1 MPAGTEFIRIA
12 SSPTVSP
19 VPYSWLSASRNICIL
34 YNGRRISG
42 SCLPS
47 DEEVH
52 IIRQTQCAGQSSF
65 RAKAYCF
72 LDFDS
77 QRPRSHTLMNKIL
90 VTVVL
95 GVAAVAAAQDAA
107 KPAQPPQ
114 GQAVPAQP
122 SATSTQ
128 APAAAPAQAPV
139 IKDPAEYNAYVG
151 AIQQKDPAAQISG
164 LEAFMTQYP
173 NSVMKVAALQTL
185 MQDYQQT
192 NNQQKTIDTAMKLVT
207 ADSCNVRAL
216 ALLAYFNRLKAQG
229 GDANAK
235 QDLVDAKKYA
245 QMGLDCLPKF
255 SKPEGTADADFQKMK
270 DQMTGI
276 FNAAIGIA
284 ALTDKDYATA
294 RTALRAAV
302 DSSPDTQKDF
312 SIVYPL
318 ALAYAGPT
326 PPDPNVPPDPLNG
339 IWYAA
344 RASVVAPTPQ
354 YQQQIEKYA
363 KSQYMKYH
371 GGEDGLT
378 DVLAQAKANPFER
391 AGFSIK
397 PAPTPPEQAHNMV
410 VATPPD
416 KMDFA
421 TWEFVLSNGKQEDQ
435 DAVWNAIKGKPV
447 QMNGTVIRATATE
460 FDIAGSSD
468 DIEAKKADITL
479 TFEDKVP
486 LRLIPKEGASL
497 DFQGEPAS
505 YTPNPFMM
513 TMEHGKLLKAAAPTP
528 AKKPVV
534 HHKPTAQ

>member
-1 MPAGTEFIRIA
+1 M
-12 SSPTVSP
+12 
-19 VPYSWLSASRNICIL
+19 
-34 YNGRRISG
+34 
-42 SCLPS
+42 
-47 DEEVH
+47 
-52 IIRQTQCAGQSSF
+52 
-65 RAKAYCF
+65 K
-72 LDFDS
+72 
-77 QRPRSHTLMNKIL
+77 KIL

-95 GVAAVAAAQDAA
+95 GVAASVATQSAAQ
-107 KPAQPPQ
+107 PAQPPSQPAAQSAQ
-114 GQAVPAQP
+114 GQPPA
-122 SATSTQ
+122 STS
-128 APAAAPAQAPV
+128 QAPV

-151 AIQQKDPAAQISG
+151 AIQQKDPTAQISG

-173 NSVMKVAALQTL
+173 NSVMKIAALQTL

-192 NNQQKTIDTAMKLVT
+192 NNQQKTIDTATKLLA
-207 ADSCNVRAL
+207 ADPNNERAL
-216 ALLAYFNRLKAQG
+216 FLLAYFDRLKAQG

-235 QDLVDAKKYA
+235 QDLVDAKKYGE
-245 QMGLDCLPKF
+245 MGLQALPKF
-255 SKPEGTADADFQKMK
+255 TKPEGTSDADFQKMK

-284 ALTDKDYATA
+284 DLTDKDYDDA
-294 RTALRAAV
+294 RKSLRAAV
-302 DSSPDTQKDF
+302 DSSPDFQKDF
-312 SIVYPL
+312 SVVYPL

-326 PPDPNVPPDPLNG
+326 PPDPKIPPDPLNA

-344 RASVVAPTPQ
+344 RASIVAPTPQ

-363 KSQYMKYH
+363 KNQYMKYH
-371 GGEDGLT
+371 GGEDGWT
-378 DVLAQAKANPFER
+378 DVLAQAKASPVPPANFT
-391 AGFSIK
+391 IK
-397 PAPTPPEQAHNMV
+397 PAPTPAEQAHNMV

-447 QMNGTVIRATATE
+447 QMNGTVISATATE

-468 DIEAKKADITL
+468 DIDAKKPDITL
-479 TFEDKVP
+479 NFEEKVP

-513 TMEHGKLLKAAAPTP
+513 VMEKGQLLKAAAPAEEGSGASQNSGSIVLRREQTLK
-528 AKKPVV
+528 AARKGCLSF
-534 HHKPTAQ
+534 